1 MGGETM
7 KLLRLAIEK
16 QDFDLAAHVVVFTAA
31 KLLKEGVPPPK
42 NGKRSSAP
50 GRAQGQSK
58 RT

>member
-1 MGGETM
+1 M

>member
-1 MGGETM
+1 M

-16 QDFDLAAHVVVFTAA
+16 QDFTLAAHVVVYSAA
-31 KLLKEGVPPPK
+31 KLLTEGVTPPK

-50 GRAQGQSK
+50 GRPQGQPK